1 MPELRTMYMSDLPRV
16 LAIIEQH
23 DEDDGESA
31 DADFTENGLDNYYVI
46 DIDDDVAGVTGFT
59 EVEATDK
66 TYWLGWT
73 YLEESQ
79 RGQGLGKRMVSDLLE
94 KLRAINGRKIF
105 VKVSDYEDPE
115 AGKIYEP
122 ALHMY
127 QALGF
132 TLEVT
137 NNDFYDEGENQLI
150 LGLDL
155 SATSTGDNDAD
166 FDAAE
171 IADEKPLIRFNGLYE
186 IAETDGAYTFSWT
199 VKDGVKLFGKRS
211 FSVEDLQL
219 GLQSVKDEGGRKVF
233 LTFPSN
239 LPLIHKP
246 LAAARFKYA
255 GQLQDYYE
263 QGVHELHFTHDL
275 GEALTEIGVST

>member
-1 MPELRTMYMSDLPRV
+1 MPELRTMYMSDLPKV

-31 DADFTENGLDNYYVI
+31 DADFTENGLDNYFVI
-46 DIDDDVAGVTGFT
+46 DIDDTVAGVTGFT
-59 EVEATDK
+59 EVAGTDK
-66 TYWLGWT
+66 TFWLGWT

-79 RGQGLGKRMVSDLLE
+79 RGQRLGKRMVSDLLE
-94 KLRAINGRKIF
+94 KLRAINGRKVF
-105 VKVSDYEDPE
+105 VKISDYEDPE
-115 AGKIYEP
+115 GGKIYEP
-122 ALHMY
+122 ALRMY

-137 NNDFYDEGENQLI
+137 NNDFYDVGENQLI

-155 SATSTGDNDAD
+155 TATDADDNDAT
-166 FDAAE
+166 FAPVE
-171 IADEKPLIRFNGLYE
+171 IADEKPVIRFNGLYE
-186 IAETDGAYTFSWT
+186 IAETDGAYSFSWT
-199 VKDGVKLFGKRS
+199 VQDSKKLFGKRS

-239 LPLIHKP
+239 LPLIHQP
-246 LAAARFKYA
+246 LAAARFKLA

-275 GEALTEIGVST
+275 SEA

>member
-1 MPELRTMYMSDLPRV
+1 MPELRTMYMSDLPKV
-16 LAIIEQH
+16 LAIIEEH
-23 DEDDGESA
+23 DEEDGESA
-31 DADFTENGLDNYYVI
+31 DADFTENGLDNYFVI
-46 DIDDDVAGVTGFT
+46 EVDDTVIGVTGFT
-59 EVEATDK
+59 EVASTDK

-73 YLEESQ
+73 YLDESQ
-79 RGQGLGKRMVSDLLE
+79 RGKGLGKRMVSDLLE
-94 KLRAINGRKIF
+94 KLRVAEGRKIF
-105 VKVSDYEDPE
+105 VKISDYEDPDD
-115 AGKIYEP
+115 GKIYET
-122 ALHMY
+122 ALQMY

-155 SATSTGDNDAD
+155 SSTDNGDNDAE
-166 FDAAE
+166 FEAAE
-171 IADEKPLIRFNGLYE
+171 IADEKPVIRFNGLYE
-186 IAETDGAYTFSWT
+186 IAETDGAYSFSWT

-275 GEALTEIGVST
+275 SEASTDIGVST